1 MSLDG
6 KAVILGLKGFDT
18 ITTLLLCRESTIDE
32 EMPEITCYGDPA
44 LKSKTFDMSH
54 EGQWHFLWHILR
66 EGNLITKITNTHFR
80 NSCLE
85 HYQFLKKNASLAVI
99 CHHRFIILAE
109 ENVTWQIQLIW
120 LSFAIIFSSF
130 CWRKSNM
137 VDSAYLDIICLHLFT
152 LLLGEEWHG
161 RLSLS
166 GCPFVFIFSS
176 FLWKKKWRGSFS
188 FSGWHLL
195 SFFHHLWQKKK
206 QTDMTDSG
214 WM

>member
-1 MSLDG
+1 
-6 KAVILGLKGFDT
+6 
-18 ITTLLLCRESTIDE
+18 
-32 EMPEITCYGDPA
+32 MPWA
-44 LKSKTFDMSH
+44 LSIS
-54 EGQWHFLWHILR
+54 E
-66 EGNLITKITNTHFR
+66 
-80 NSCLE
+80 
-85 HYQFLKKNASLAVI
+85 KKNASLAVI
-99 CHHRFIILAE
+99 CYHRFIIFAE

-152 LLLGEEWHG
+152 LLLGEKWHG

-176 FLWKKKWRGSFS
+176 FLWKKKWHGSFS

-195 SFFHHLWQKKK
+195 SFFHHLWQKKNK
-206 QTDMTDSG
+206 QTWQIRVGCSDSKYMLLAYFFLG
-214 WM
+214 I